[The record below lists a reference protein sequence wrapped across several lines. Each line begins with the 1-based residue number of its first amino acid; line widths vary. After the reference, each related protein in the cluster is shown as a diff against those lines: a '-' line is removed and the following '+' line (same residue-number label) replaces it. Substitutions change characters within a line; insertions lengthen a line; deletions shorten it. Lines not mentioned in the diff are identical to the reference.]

1 MTTADNE
8 VYFEKE
14 KLNSNPINEF
24 LHWFEQAQSRDPK
37 TADNVIL
44 ATCFKNRPS
53 ARTLLI
59 KKVDAKGFRFFTNY
73 LSRKGRELLKNPY
86 GAMVFN
92 WKSIDLQVRIEGPI
106 SKLSRKESEEYFHS
120 RPRGSQ
126 IGAWA
131 SPQSVTV
138 PSRHFLLDRVQ
149 ELEKKYEGAPIP
161 LPPFWGGFILKPTYF
176 EFMFSRD
183 FRLHDR
189 FSYVKKGSQWKI
201 ERLGP

>member
-1 MTTADNE
+1 MSTD

-14 KLNSNPINEF
+14 NLNSNPINEF
-24 LHWFEQAQSRDPK
+24 LHWFEQANIKEPRA
-37 TADNVIL
+37 ADNFTL
-44 ATCFKNRPS
+44 ATCFKNKPS

-73 LSRKGRELLKNPY
+73 LSRKGREISKNPH

-92 WKSIDLQVRIEGPI
+92 WKSVDLQVRIEGQI
-106 SKLSRKESEEYFHS
+106 SKLSRKESEDYFHS
-120 RPRGSQ
+120 RPHGSQ

-131 SPQSVTV
+131 SPQSVVV
-138 PSRHFLLDRVQ
+138 PSRHFLLDRVS
-149 ELEKKYEGAPIP
+149 ELEKKYGSEVPI
-161 LPPFWGGFILKPTYF
+161 PPFWGGYILKPTYF

-189 FSYVKKGSQWKI
+189 FSYQKKGSVWKL

>member
-1 MTTADNE
+1 MNE

-14 KLNSNPINEF
+14 TLDPNPIGEYLKCFASANEK
-24 LHWFEQAQSRDPK
+24 DPK
-37 TADNVIL
+37 TADNFVL
-44 ATCFKNRPS
+44 ATCYKNRPS

-59 KKVDAKGFRFFTNY
+59 KKVDNKGFRFYTNF
-73 LSRKGRELLKNPY
+73 LSRKGRELVKNPY

-92 WKSIDLQVRIEGPI
+92 WKNIETQVRIEGTI
-106 SKLSRKESEEYFHS
+106 SKLSKPESEAYFHS
-120 RPRGSQ
+120 RPHGSQ

-131 SPQSVTV
+131 SPQSVIV
-138 PSRHFLLDRVQ
+138 PSRSFLLDRVK
-149 ELEKKYEGAPIP
+149 ELEKKYSGLEVP

-189 FSYVKKGSQWKI
+189 FSYQKKGSKWKI

>member
-1 MTTADNE
+1 VNETT
-8 VYFEKE
+8 YLEKE
-14 KLNSNPINEF
+14 NLDPNPIGEFKRCFHLANEK
-24 LHWFEQAQSRDPK
+24 DPK
-37 TADNVIL
+37 TADNFTL

-59 KKVDAKGFRFFTNY
+59 KKVDDKGFRFFTNY
-73 LSRKGRELLKNPY
+73 LSRKGRELVKNPY

-92 WKSIDLQVRIEGPI
+92 WKTIDVQVRIEGTVA
-106 SKLSRKESEEYFHS
+106 KLNKKESELYFHS
-120 RPRGSQ
+120 RPHGSQ

-131 SPQSVTV
+131 SPQSVIV
-138 PSRHFLLDRVQ
+138 PDRNFLLNRVTD
-149 ELEKKYEGAPIP
+149 LEKKYADKEVP

-176 EFMFSRD
+176 EFMFARD

-189 FSYVKKGSQWKI
+189 FSYEKKGSKWKI

>member
-1 MTTADNE
+1 MSD

-14 KLNSNPINEF
+14 NLNSNPIKEF
-24 LHWFEQAQSRDPK
+24 LHWFEQAHTRDPK

-44 ATCFKNRPS
+44 ATSFKNRPS

-59 KKVDAKGFRFFTNY
+59 KKVDDKGLRFYTNY
-73 LSRKGRELLKNPY
+73 LSRKGREISKNPH

-92 WKSIDLQVRIEGPI
+92 WKSIDLQVRVEGSI
-106 SKLSRKESEEYFHS
+106 SKLSRKESENYFHS
-120 RPRGSQ
+120 RPIGSQ

-138 PSRHFLLDRVQ
+138 PSREFLLDRVV
-149 ELEKKYEGAPIP
+149 ELEKKYDSEVP
-161 LPPFWGGFILKPTYF
+161 LPPFWGGYILKPIYF
-176 EFMFSRD
+176 EFMFARD

-189 FSYVKKGSQWKI
+189 FSYQKKGSQWKI